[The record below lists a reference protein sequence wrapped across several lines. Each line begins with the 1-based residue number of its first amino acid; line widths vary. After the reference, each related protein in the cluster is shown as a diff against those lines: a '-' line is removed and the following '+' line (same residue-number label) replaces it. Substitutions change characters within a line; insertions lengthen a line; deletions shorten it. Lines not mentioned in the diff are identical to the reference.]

1 MASIARKRA
10 ASSELLKVP
19 TKKSTSDET
28 SNSTNIS
35 ISEDTSVK
43 SMSSS
48 EDTEV
53 NTSANGRISC
63 DIVKAARHG
72 VMRETM
78 GMLILRSTGVTII
91 LTRILVSVELIK

>member
-10 ASSELLKVP
+10 ASSELLKVL

-28 SNSTNIS
+28 SNSTNMS
-35 ISEDTSVK
+35 ISEDTSIK

-53 NTSANGRISC
+53 NTSDNGHISC

-78 GMLILRSTGVTII
+78 GMLIFRSAGIAII
-91 LTRILVSVELIK
+91 LLGILVSVELIT